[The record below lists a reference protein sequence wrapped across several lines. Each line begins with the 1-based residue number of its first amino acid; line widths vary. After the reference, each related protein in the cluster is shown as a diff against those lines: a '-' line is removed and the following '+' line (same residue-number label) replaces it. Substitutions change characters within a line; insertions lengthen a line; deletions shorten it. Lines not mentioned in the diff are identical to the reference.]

1 MVLLWVLIA
10 VAVVIAFTFFMY
22 YNRFVRLSHQI
33 DNSLAQ
39 IDVQL
44 KKRADLVP
52 NLLSSVKGYMKHEE
66 GVLTKVTEA
75 RASAMSAKGIG
86 EKGVKADNP
95 GCVKKQFGEEG

>member
-52 NLLSSVKGYMKHEE
+52 NLLSSVKFQRLYL
-66 GVLTKVTEA
+66 VLVALEFFA
-75 RASAMSAKGIG
+75 YLY
-86 EKGVKADNP
+86 
-95 GCVKKQFGEEG
+95 